1 MFGKSRHL
9 RIALSVCVGLL
20 VICIGQKFV
29 LSQDEKNQTNQL
41 KQKDAG
47 ENQDAFSKKDTLET
61 LQKVIELMEQSSD
74 AISAGELSGNPLQVR
89 NRIVSEL
96 QSLLP
101 DETSSNRSNQNNTG
115 ESNSGQQ
122 STVGESATD
131 NSNAQ
136 PVEND
141 KNSVEQTNDQQRF
154 FQQLVGNTWGHL
166 PQRLRQRLI
175 NSTNP
180 SFLSGYE
187 EQIEEYYRRLSEM
200 SDDKSP

>member
-1 MFGKSRHL
+1 MFGKSSHL

-20 VICIGQKFV
+20 VFCICQKFV
-29 LSQDEKNQTNQL
+29 LAQNENSQTNQL
-41 KQKDAG
+41 KQKDTG
-47 ENQDAFSKKDTLET
+47 ENQDAVSNKDTLET

-101 DETSSNRSNQNNTG
+101 DDTSSNRSNQNNTS

-141 KNSVEQTNDQQRF
+141 ENSVEQTNDQQRF

-200 SDDKSP
+200 SDNKSP

>member
-1 MFGKSRHL
+1 MYLHKLKKS
-9 RIALSVCVGLL
+9 
-20 VICIGQKFV
+20 
-29 LSQDEKNQTNQL
+29 QTNQL
-41 KQKDAG
+41 KQNQVE
-47 ENQDAFSKKDTLET
+47 ENQGTVPNKDTLET
-61 LQKVIELMEQSSD
+61 LQKVIEMMEQSSD
-74 AISAGELSGNPLQVR
+74 AISAGELSGNPMQVR
-89 NRIVSEL
+89 NRIVTEL

-101 DETSSNRSNQNNTG
+101 DDTRSNRSSQKNNG

-122 STVGESATD
+122 ATVGESATD

-141 KNSVEQTNDQQRF
+141 ENSVEQTKDQQRF
-154 FQQLVGNTWGHL
+154 FQQLVGHTWGHL

-200 SDDKSP
+200 SENKTP